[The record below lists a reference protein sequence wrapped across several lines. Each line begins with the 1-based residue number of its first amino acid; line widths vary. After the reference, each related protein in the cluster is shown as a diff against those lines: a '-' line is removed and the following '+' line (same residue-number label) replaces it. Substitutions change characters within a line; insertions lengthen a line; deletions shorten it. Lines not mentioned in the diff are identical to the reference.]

1 MYKIKIHPNYN
12 NAKNNISKNNSQN
25 NCSIKKL
32 NFANDEMMKKQQKK
46 YSCCFAHRSKSQI
59 SSSQFPPSTQTT
71 HISQQLILQ
80 LICIN
85 YRNTMFVRYFAQ
97 AFPV

>member
-1 MYKIKIHPNYN
+1 MLKII
-12 NAKNNISKNNSQN
+12 NILKNNSQN

-46 YSCCFAHRSKSQI
+46 YSCCFGHRSKSQTSS

-71 HISQQLILQ
+71 HISRQLILQ

-85 YRNTMFVRYFAQ
+85 YRNTIFVRYFAR